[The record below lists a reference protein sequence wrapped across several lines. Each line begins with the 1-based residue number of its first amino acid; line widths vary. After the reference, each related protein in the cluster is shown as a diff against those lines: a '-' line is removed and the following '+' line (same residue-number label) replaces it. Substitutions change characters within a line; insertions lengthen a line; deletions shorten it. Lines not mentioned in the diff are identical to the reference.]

1 MKNKLPK
8 IYRLLKNQKINLKQL
23 KQNSMAIYDNDYQA
37 LRQKEVEERLQ
48 KEKLEKQLIY
58 KKMTKLIGGSILGL
72 ILMVFL
78 FQSCERID
86 AGHVGVKVNQYGDN
100 KGVDDVVAVTGIV
113 FYNPITTKVYEFPT
127 FIQHKEY
134 KGENSFIVNSK
145 DGSEFNVSPI
155 MNYSVQRDKV
165 PAIFSKYRRPLEDI
179 EEGFLKTAVYDAFR
193 LATNKYTADELIS
206 NRAVFEIEVRRLLDG
221 QLLKEGFVINQ
232 FTSNLIYPE
241 TFKRSIEAKNN
252 AVQAALRA
260 ENEVKTAEAQAK
272 IKVATAEGNAQAMLT
287 SAKAEAESN
296 RMKQVTLTP
305 LLLQLEYINKW
316 DGKLPV
322 YGTVPQMFKNIN

>member
-1 MKNKLPK
+1 MATF
-8 IYRLLKNQKINLKQL
+8 YRSNYRWDDQGNRRSESEIDELENQFNQEQKLKQI
-23 KQNSMAIYDNDYQA
+23 KMAKTITAGVLGFFA
-37 LRQKEVEERLQ
+37 L
-48 KEKLEKQLIY
+48 I
-58 KKMTKLIGGSILGL
+58 
-72 ILMVFL
+72 FL
-78 FQSCERID
+78 FMSCERID

-100 KGVDDVVAVTGIV
+100 KGVDDVVAVTGMV
-113 FYNPITTKVYEFPT
+113 FYNPLTTKVYEFPT

-134 KGENSFIVNSK
+134 TGDNSFIVNSK
-145 DGSEFNVSPI
+145 DGSEFAVSPI
-155 MNYSVQRDKV
+155 MNYSVQREKV
-165 PAIFSKYRRPLEDI
+165 PSIFAKYRRPLEDI

-206 NRAVFEIEVRRLLDG
+206 NRAVFEVEVRRLLDVT
-221 QLLKEGFVINQ
+221 LLKEGFIINQ
-232 FTSNLIYPE
+232 FTSNLVYPE
-241 TFKRSIEAKNN
+241 TFKKSIEAKNN

-296 RMKQVTLTP
+296 RMKQQTLTP

-322 YGTVPQMFKNIN
+322 YGTVPQMFKNIQ

>member
-1 MKNKLPK
+1 MAYESFEERYARQEKEREEL
-8 IYRLLKNQKINLKQL
+8 RLQKQL
-23 KQNSMAIYDNDYQA
+23 KT
-37 LRQKEVEERLQ
+37 
-48 KEKLEKQLIY
+48 
-58 KKMTKLIGGSILGL
+58 KKMVKVIIGSIVGF
-72 ILMVFL
+72 ILLVVL

-100 KGVDDVVAVTGIV
+100 KGVDDVVAVTGMV
-113 FYNPITTKVYEFPT
+113 FYNPFTTTVYEFPT

-145 DGSEFNVSPI
+145 DGSEFSVSPI

-165 PAIFSKYRRPLEDI
+165 PSIFAKYRRPLEDI

-221 QLLKEGFVINQ
+221 QLLKEGFIINQ

-241 TFKRSIEAKNN
+241 TFKKSIEAKNN

-272 IKVATAEGNAQAMLT
+272 IKVATANGNAQAMLT
-287 SAKAEAESN
+287 AAKAEAEANSL
-296 RMKQVTLTP
+296 KQRTITP
-305 LLLQLEYINKW
+305 MLLQLEWINKW

-322 YGTVPQMFKNIN
+322 YGTAPQLYKGMN

>member
-1 MKNKLPK
+1 MAKFDRYDHRYNQYG
-8 IYRLLKNQKINLKQL
+8 IRRTDEEIDQMQIEFNQKQQL
-23 KQNSMAIYDNDYQA
+23 KF
-37 LRQKEVEERLQ
+37 
-48 KEKLEKQLIY
+48 
-58 KKMTKLIGGSILGL
+58 KKMFKTIGASIIG
-72 ILMVFL
+72 VFL
-78 FQSCERID
+78 LVVLFNSCERVD
-86 AGHVGVKVNQYGDN
+86 AGHVGVKVNMYGDN
-100 KGVDDVVAVTGIV
+100 KGVDDVVAVTGMV

-145 DGSEFNVSPI
+145 DGSEFSVSPI

-206 NRAVFEIEVRRLLDG
+206 NRAIFEVEVRRLLDG

-241 TFKRSIEAKNN
+241 TFKKSIEAKNN
-252 AVQAALRA
+252 AVQSALRA

-287 SAKAEAESN
+287 SAKAEAEAN
-296 RMKQVTLTP
+296 RMKQQTLTP

-322 YGTVPQMFKNIN
+322 YGTVPQMFKNVQ

>member
-1 MKNKLPK
+1 MTPSN
-8 IYRLLKNQKINLKQL
+8 YDRWGNRLTPQQIEQ
-23 KQNSMAIYDNDYQA
+23 
-37 LRQKEVEERLQ
+37 ERLRVEQ
-48 KEKLEKQLIY
+48 EKLEKQLKI
-58 KKMTKLIGGSILGL
+58 KKMVKRILVGIGAFMALVLTYS
-72 ILMVFL
+72 
-78 FQSCERID
+78 SCERID

-100 KGVDDVVAVTGIV
+100 KGVDDVVAVTGMV
-113 FYNPITTKVYEFPT
+113 FYNPFTTTVYEFPT

-145 DGSEFNVSPI
+145 DGSEFSVSPI

-165 PAIFSKYRRPLEDI
+165 PTIFSKYRRPLEDI

-206 NRAVFEIEVRRLLDG
+206 NRAIFEVEVRRLLDG

-241 TFKRSIEAKNN
+241 TFKKSIEAKNN

-322 YGTVPQMFKNIN
+322 YGTVPQMFKNIQ

>member
-1 MKNKLPK
+1 MASYDRWGYQLSPEQEELIKQEQLN
-8 IYRLLKNQKINLKQL
+8 KQL
-23 KQNSMAIYDNDYQA
+23 KI
-37 LRQKEVEERLQ
+37 
-48 KEKLEKQLIY
+48 KQMV
-58 KKMTKLIGGSILGL
+58 KKILIGVGVFIGLVILS
-72 ILMVFL
+72 
-78 FQSCERID
+78 QSCERID

-100 KGVDDVVAVTGIV
+100 KGVDDVTAVTGMV

-134 KGENSFIVNSK
+134 KKTADEDNSFIVNSK
-145 DGSEFNVSPI
+145 DGSEFSVSPI

-206 NRAVFEIEVRRLLDG
+206 NRAIFEVEVRRLLDA
-221 QLLKEGFVINQ
+221 QLLKEGFIINQ

-252 AVQAALRA
+252 AVQSALRA

-272 IKVATAEGNAQAMLT
+272 IKVATANGNAQAMLT
-287 SAKAEAESN
+287 AAKAEAEANSL
-296 RMKQVTLTP
+296 KQRTITP
-305 LLLQLEYINKW
+305 MLLQLEWINKW

-322 YGTVPQMFKNIN
+322 YGTAPQLYKGMN

>member
-1 MKNKLPK
+1 MAKFSRYTHQYDSYGNRRSEDELNRLEEEFKQEQILKLKKRMKT
-8 IYRLLKNQKINLKQL
+8 IISAVVGFFLL
-23 KQNSMAIYDNDYQA
+23 
-37 LRQKEVEERLQ
+37 V
-48 KEKLEKQLIY
+48 
-58 KKMTKLIGGSILGL
+58 T
-72 ILMVFL
+72 L
-78 FQSCERID
+78 FFSCERID

-100 KGVDDVVAVTGIV
+100 KGVDDVVAVTGMV
-113 FYNPITTKVYEFPT
+113 FFNPFTTAVYEFPT

-134 KGENSFIVNSK
+134 KGENSFVVNSK
-145 DGSEFNVSPI
+145 DGSEFSVSPI

-165 PAIFSKYRRPLEDI
+165 PTIFSKYRRPLEDI

-221 QLLKEGFVINQ
+221 QLLKEGFIINQ

-241 TFKRSIEAKNN
+241 TFKKSIEAKNN

-272 IKVATAEGNAQAMLT
+272 IKVATAEGNAQALLT
-287 SAKAEAESN
+287 SAKAEAEAN
-296 RMKQVTLTP
+296 RMKQQTLTP
-305 LLLQLEYINKW
+305 LLIQLEYVNKW

-322 YGTVPQMFKNIN
+322 YGTTPQLFKSIQ

>member
-1 MKNKLPK
+1 MDYMGIQARIEQEREAEMQQEK
-8 IYRLLKNQKINLKQL
+8 LKQ
-23 KQNSMAIYDNDYQA
+23 KQ
-37 LRQKEVEERLQ
+37 K
-48 KEKLEKQLIY
+48 
-58 KKMTKLIGGSILGL
+58 TKVMIKSILGGV
-72 ILMVFL
+72 IAIVAVVFL
-78 FQSCERID
+78 MASCERID

-100 KGVDDVVAVTGIV
+100 KGVDDIIAVTGVV
-113 FYNPITTKVYEFPT
+113 FYNPITTRIYEFPT

-134 KGENSFIVNSK
+134 KGDNSFIVNSK
-145 DGSEFNVSPI
+145 DGSEFSVSPI

-165 PAIFSKYRRPLEDI
+165 PSIFAKYRRPLEDI

-206 NRAVFEIEVRRLLDG
+206 NRAIFEVEVRRLLDG
-221 QLLKEGFVINQ
+221 QLLKEGFTINQ

-316 DGKLPV
+316 DGVLPV
-322 YGTVPQMFKNIN
+322 YGTIPQLFRDVSK

>member
-1 MKNKLPK
+1 MAFESFEERYARQMQEREEQAK
-8 IYRLLKNQKINLKQL
+8 QEQL
-23 KQNSMAIYDNDYQA
+23 KAQ
-37 LRQKEVEERLQ
+37 L
-48 KEKLEKQLIY
+48 KL
-58 KKMTKLIGGSILGL
+58 KKMIKTIGASVVGFILL
-72 ILMVFL
+72 VVL
-78 FQSCERID
+78 FNSCERID

-100 KGVDDVVAVTGIV
+100 KGVDDVVAVTGMV
-113 FYNPITTKVYEFPT
+113 FYNPLTTKVYEFPT

-134 KGENSFIVNSK
+134 KDQNSFIVNSK
-145 DGSEFNVSPI
+145 DGSEFSVSPI
-155 MNYSVQRDKV
+155 MNYSVQREKV

-206 NRAVFEIEVRRLLDG
+206 NRAVFEVEVRRLLDG

-232 FTSNLIYPE
+232 FTSNLVYPE
-241 TFKRSIEAKNN
+241 TFKKSIEAKNN

-287 SAKAEAESN
+287 SAKAEAEAN
-296 RMKQVTLTP
+296 RLKQQTLTP
-305 LLLQLEYINKW
+305 LLLQLEWINKW

-322 YGTVPQMFKNIN
+322 YGQAPMLYKPVN

>member
-1 MKNKLPK
+1 MGYVEEELKRREEYRQQREQLK
-8 IYRLLKNQKINLKQL
+8 IEKQL
-23 KQNSMAIYDNDYQA
+23 KI
-37 LRQKEVEERLQ
+37 
-48 KEKLEKQLIY
+48 
-58 KKMTKLIGGSILGL
+58 KKMIKPILAGITGFL
-72 ILMVFL
+72 LLVFL
-78 FQSCERID
+78 FNSCERID
-86 AGHVGVKVNQYGDN
+86 AGHVGVKVNLYGDN
-100 KGVDDVVAVTGIV
+100 KGVDDVVAVTGMV
-113 FYNPITTKVYEFPT
+113 FYNIFTTKIYEFPT

-145 DGSEFNVSPI
+145 DGSEFSVSPI
-155 MNYSVQRDKV
+155 MNYSVQREKV

-206 NRAVFEIEVRRLLDG
+206 NRAVFEVEVRKLLDN

-241 TFKRSIEAKNN
+241 TFKKSIEAKNN

-272 IKVATAEGNAQAMLT
+272 IKVATAEGNAKAMLT
-287 SAKAEAESN
+287 SAKAEAEAN
-296 RMKQVTLTP
+296 RMKQQTLTP

-322 YGTVPQMFKNIN
+322 YGTAPMLYKPVK

>member
-1 MKNKLPK
+1 MASFSRYDYQYDDRGQRRTREELDQ
-8 IYRLLKNQKINLKQL
+8 LELEFNQKQQL
-23 KQNSMAIYDNDYQA
+23 KVKRMIKTIGAGVIGFI
-37 LRQKEVEERLQ
+37 L
-48 KEKLEKQLIY
+48 LI
-58 KKMTKLIGGSILGL
+58 
-72 ILMVFL
+72 VL
-78 FQSCERID
+78 FNSCERID

-100 KGVDDVVAVTGIV
+100 KGVDDVVAVTGMV
-113 FYNPITTKVYEFPT
+113 FYNPITTRIYEFPT

-241 TFKRSIEAKNN
+241 TFKKSIEAKNN

-272 IKVATAEGNAQAMLT
+272 IKVATANGNAQAMLT
-287 SAKAEAESN
+287 AAKAEAEANSL
-296 RMKQVTLTP
+296 KQRTITP
-305 LLLQLEYINKW
+305 MLLQLEWINKW

-322 YGTVPQMFKNIN
+322 YGTAPQLYKGMN

>member
-1 MKNKLPK
+1 MA
-8 IYRLLKNQKINLKQL
+8 YDINDVWQQRQAEIEERERQEQLEQQL
-23 KQNSMAIYDNDYQA
+23 KF
-37 LRQKEVEERLQ
+37 
-48 KEKLEKQLIY
+48 
-58 KKMTKLIGGSILGL
+58 KKMFKTIGASVLGFILL
-72 ILMVFL
+72 VVL
-78 FQSCERID
+78 FNSCERID

-100 KGVDDVVAVTGIV
+100 KGVDDVVAVTGMV
-113 FYNPITTKVYEFPT
+113 FYNPLTTRIYEFPT

-155 MNYSVQRDKV
+155 MNYSVQREKV
-165 PAIFSKYRRPLEDI
+165 PNIFSKYRRPLEDI

-193 LATNKYTADELIS
+193 LATNKYTADELIG
-206 NRAVFEIEVRRLLDG
+206 NRQAYEVEVRRLLDG

-241 TFKRSIEAKNN
+241 TFKKSIEAKNN

-272 IKVATAEGNAQAMLT
+272 IKVATAEGNAQALLT
-287 SAKAEAESN
+287 SAKAEAEAN
-296 RMKQVTLTP
+296 RMKQQTLTP
-305 LLLQLEYINKW
+305 LLIQLEYVNKW

-322 YGTVPQMFKNIN
+322 YGTVPQMFKNIQ

>member
-1 MKNKLPK
+1 MARFNRYDNRWDSRGNRRSDEELD
-8 IYRLLKNQKINLKQL
+8 RMEQEFNEQENLK
-23 KQNSMAIYDNDYQA
+23 I
-37 LRQKEVEERLQ
+37 
-48 KEKLEKQLIY
+48 
-58 KKMTKLIGGSILGL
+58 KKMIRTIGGSILGF
-72 ILMVFL
+72 ILLVVL
-78 FQSCERID
+78 FNSCERID

-100 KGVDDVVAVTGIV
+100 KGVDDVVAVTGMV
-113 FYNPITTKVYEFPT
+113 FYNPLTTRVYEFPT

-134 KGENSFIVNSK
+134 KGENSFVVNSK
-145 DGSEFNVSPI
+145 DGSEFQVSPI
-155 MNYSVQRDKV
+155 MNYSVQREKV
-165 PAIFSKYRRPLEDI
+165 PTIFSKYRRPLEDI

-206 NRAVFEIEVRRLLDG
+206 NRAVFEVEVRRLLDG

-232 FTSNLIYPE
+232 FTSNLVYPE
-241 TFKRSIEAKNN
+241 TFKKSIEAKNN

-287 SAKAEAESN
+287 QAKAEAEAN
-296 RMKQVTLTP
+296 KMKQATLTS
-305 LLLQLEYINKW
+305 LLLQQLWIEKW

-322 YGTVPQMFKNIN
+322 YGQTPQLFKGVN

>member
-1 MKNKLPK
+1 MAYDN
-8 IYRLLKNQKINLKQL
+8 ISDAWAQRQAEIEREREQL
-23 KQNSMAIYDNDYQA
+23 K
-37 LRQKEVEERLQ
+37 
-48 KEKLEKQLIY
+48 LEQQLKI
-58 KKMTKLIGGSILGL
+58 KKMIKGISAGVIGFILL
-72 ILMVFL
+72 VVL
-78 FQSCERID
+78 FNSCERID

-100 KGVDDVVAVTGIV
+100 KGVDDVVAVTGMV
-113 FYNPITTKVYEFPT
+113 FYNPITTRIYEFPT

-145 DGSEFNVSPI
+145 DGSEFSVSPI

-206 NRAVFEIEVRRLLDG
+206 NRAVFEVEVRRLLDG
-221 QLLKEGFVINQ
+221 QLLKEGFTINQ

-241 TFKRSIEAKNN
+241 TFKKSIEAKNN

-296 RMKQVTLTP
+296 RMKQQTLTP
-305 LLLQLEYINKW
+305 LLLQLEFINKW
-316 DGKLPV
+316 NGVLPV
-322 YGTVPQMFKNIN
+322 YGETPKLFKGIQ

>member
-1 MKNKLPK
+1 MASFSRYD
-8 IYRLLKNQKINLKQL
+8 YR
-23 KQNSMAIYDNDYQA
+23 YDNEQNRY
-37 LRQKEVEERLQ
+37 RTEEEINQLQ
-48 KEKLEKQLIY
+48 FEFNEKQKSKAKVMI
-58 KKMTKLIGGSILGL
+58 KSIIGGVIAVVLL
-72 ILMVFL
+72 VFL
-78 FQSCERID
+78 MASCERID

-100 KGVDDVVAVTGIV
+100 KGVDDIVAVTGVV
-113 FYNPITTKVYEFPT
+113 FYNPITTRIYEFPT

-165 PAIFSKYRRPLEDI
+165 PSIFSKYRRPLEDI

-206 NRAVFEIEVRRLLDG
+206 NRAVFEVEVRRLLDG
-221 QLLKEGFVINQ
+221 QLLKEGFTINQ

-296 RMKQVTLTP
+296 RMKQQTLTP

-316 DGKLPV
+316 NGVLPQ
-322 YGTVPQMFKNIN
+322 YGAVPQLFKGVN

>member
-1 MKNKLPK
+1 MTSFRRYD
-8 IYRLLKNQKINLKQL
+8 YR
-23 KQNSMAIYDNDYQA
+23 YDNDTG
-37 LRQKEVEERLQ
+37 RFRTDEEIDQLER
-48 KEKLEKQLIY
+48 EFNEKQKSKAKVMI
-58 KKMTKLIGGSILGL
+58 KSIIGGIIAVVLL
-72 ILMVFL
+72 VFL
-78 FQSCERID
+78 VASCERID

-100 KGVDDVVAVTGIV
+100 KGVDDIVAVTGVV
-113 FYNPITTKVYEFPT
+113 FYNPITTRIYEFPT

-165 PAIFSKYRRPLEDI
+165 PSIFSKYRRPLEDI

-206 NRAVFEIEVRRLLDG
+206 NRAVFEVEVRRLLDG
-221 QLLKEGFVINQ
+221 QLLKEGFTINQ

-296 RMKQVTLTP
+296 RMKQQTLTP

-316 DGKLPV
+316 NGVLPQ
-322 YGTVPQMFKNIN
+322 YGAVPQLFKGVN

>member
-1 MKNKLPK
+1 
-8 IYRLLKNQKINLKQL
+8 
-23 KQNSMAIYDNDYQA
+23 MATFSRYDNQWD
-37 LRQKEVEERLQ
+37 RNGNRRSKEELDRLEEEFN
-48 KEKLEKQLIY
+48 KEQQIKFKRKMKTILTGVVGFFLLI
-58 KKMTKLIGGSILGL
+58 T
-72 ILMVFL
+72 L
-78 FQSCERID
+78 FFSCERID

-100 KGVDDVVAVTGIV
+100 KGVDDVVAVTGMV
-113 FYNPITTKVYEFPT
+113 FYNPFTTRVYEFPT

-145 DGSEFNVSPI
+145 DGSEFAVSPI
-155 MNYSVQRDKV
+155 MNYSVQREKV
-165 PAIFSKYRRPLEDI
+165 PTIFSKYRRPLEDI

-193 LATNKYTADELIS
+193 LATNKYTADELIG
-206 NRAVFEIEVRRLLDG
+206 NRQGYEVEVRRLLDG

-232 FTSNLIYPE
+232 FTSNLVYPE
-241 TFKRSIEAKNN
+241 TFKKSIEAKNN

-287 SAKAEAESN
+287 QARAEAEAN
-296 RMKQVTLTP
+296 KLKQSTLTS
-305 LLLQLEYINKW
+305 LLLQQQWIEKW

-322 YGTVPQMFKNIN
+322 YGQAPMLYKPVN

>member
-1 MKNKLPK
+1 MGL
-8 IYRLLKNQKINLKQL
+8 
-23 KQNSMAIYDNDYQA
+23 YDNDYQA
-37 LRQKEVEERLQ
+37 LREKEREEQKL
-48 KEKLEKQLIY
+48 KQQLKI
-58 KKMTKLIGGSILGL
+58 KKMIKATLAGVVGFILL
-72 ILMVFL
+72 VVL
-78 FQSCERID
+78 FNSCERVD
-86 AGHVGVKVNQYGDN
+86 AGHVGVKVNLYGDN
-100 KGVDDVVAVTGIV
+100 KGVDDVVAVTGMV
-113 FYNPITTKVYEFPT
+113 FYNPITTKIYEFPT

-134 KGENSFIVNSK
+134 RKTADEDNSFIVNSK
-145 DGSEFNVSPI
+145 DGSEFSVSPI

-165 PAIFSKYRRPLEDI
+165 PAIFAKYRRPLSDI

-206 NRAVFEIEVRRLLDG
+206 NRAIFEVEVRRLLDNA
-221 QLLKEGFVINQ
+221 LLKEGFTINQ

-241 TFKRSIEAKNN
+241 TFKKSIEAKNN

-287 SAKAEAESN
+287 SAKAEAEANSL
-296 RMKQVTLTP
+296 KQKTITP
-305 LLLQLEYINKW
+305 MLLQLEYINKW

-322 YGTVPQMFKNIN
+322 YGEVPQMFKNIK

>member
-1 MKNKLPK
+1 MG
-8 IYRLLKNQKINLKQL
+8 INL
-23 KQNSMAIYDNDYQA
+23 NISSYDEYGRRRSN
-37 LRQKEVEERLQ
+37 EEI
-48 KEKLEKQLIY
+48 EKLKTELII
-58 KKMTKLIGGSILGL
+58 KNRKIMRNILVGIGAFFLI
-72 ILMVFL
+72 VFL
-78 FQSCERID
+78 FFSCERID
-86 AGHVGVKVNQYGDN
+86 AGHVGVKVNQYGTN
-100 KGVDDVVAVTGIV
+100 KGVDDVVAVTGMV
-113 FYNPITTKVYEFPT
+113 FYNPLTTRVYEFPT

-134 KGENSFIVNSK
+134 KGDNSFVVNSK
-145 DGSEFNVSPI
+145 DGSEFSVSPI
-155 MNYSVQRDKV
+155 MNYSVQREKV
-165 PAIFSKYRRPLEDI
+165 PTIFAKYRRPLEDI

-272 IKVATAEGNAQAMLT
+272 IKVATAEGNAKAMLT
-287 SAKAEAESN
+287 TAKAEAEANSL
-296 RMKQVTLTP
+296 KQRTLSQM
-305 LLLQLEYINKW
+305 LIQQQFIEKW
-316 DGKLPV
+316 DGKLPT
-322 YGTVPQMFKNIN
+322 YGQVPQLFKGIN